1 MLRRSQSL
9 ISLLLLSSLTA
20 VHAQDATPPAP
31 TPTPSPT
38 PAPTRTESVTE
49 DAQDK
54 KQQPEKKAERIQV
67 TGSRIRQLDLE
78 GPKPVITVD
87 RKELEKSGAVN
98 LNEALNKMTVAS
110 FGSAEYGSNYGA
122 PEGTQSV
129 DLRGLGQGNTLVLL
143 NGRRLVRDPS
153 LEFVDLSV
161 IPTAAVERVEI
172 ITGTASA
179 IYGTDALAG
188 VINIITRKQY
198 DGMSFGY
205 SMTKAR
211 FGGGDRDQ
219 AYVMSG
225 TNSERTSNLITLQ
238 WDESKP
244 ILGKDRPWFDTD
256 FRSTRGTPFSYQT
269 AGGFA
274 PVGACVDGDKFSGA
288 NNQNRFC
295 GYDYWDI
302 YQVQGNWQKV
312 SLLDEFSYQ
321 VTDDTRVNL
330 RVFGTKKTA
339 KTKGLPEVIDV
350 ASDAY
355 TVSQAAVNQLHPDL
369 LGLGADAP
377 NFKPD
382 PNNGD
387 QAGVL
392 VHGRVP
398 QSISGTKTD
407 QTTFSAA
414 LGLVHNFG
422 DDQEIEFNV
431 SDSRIYRSHVWTNFL
446 DDQRFREAVFS
457 GEFDVLSQEP
467 KGDPS
472 LYSVDVPDTDSA
484 TAKSAEINYSGTFDL
499 FGQTAGYSVGASH
512 ILESYENRAAPNKL
526 AGQIKGLGGGGGAGE
541 RKANAVYAEVGMPI
555 VSTLEASVA
564 ARFDDYSDFGS
575 TFNPM
580 VGLQYRLGRE
590 FFFRVNGGT
599 GFKAPTLRDLH
610 DEEARYFTSFTDY
623 RLCNEATANN
633 DQGNIT
639 KYCTN
644 DMSSEIRSGG
654 NPDLDPQTSTSVNV
668 FVGYE
673 PIIGTGL
680 SLEYF
685 NQQIKDV
692 ITTISADELMQLEA
706 DGRDLPNGTAII
718 RDPTTNEVTEIVS
731 PSTNLSTV
739 KASGLTLGA
748 YTAYTAGFGTL
759 SYKADYSYY
768 LTYTSQKLPGG
779 KFEQYL
785 EEGGTPRWRWTN
797 TFGYSFGDN
806 NVRLISNSNGR
817 YQKSNKQLGYVGS
830 FTSWDLNYG
839 YTVSQNFDFELGGT
853 NIFNQGFPHDDSD
866 AIGRGV
872 GNAFYPMIGPTFF
885 TRLNFHI

>member
-1 MLRRSQSL
+1 MLRRSQTL

-20 VHAQDATPPAP
+20 VHAQDTTAPAA

-54 KQQPEKKAERIQV
+54 KQVPEKKTERIQV

-87 RKELEKSGAVN
+87 RKDLEKSGAVN
-98 LNEALNKMTVAS
+98 LNEALNKLTVAS
-110 FGSAEYGSNYGA
+110 FGSGEYGSNYGA
-122 PEGTQSV
+122 PEGTQTV
-129 DLRGLGQGNTLVLL
+129 DLRGLGEGNTLVLL

-244 ILGKDRPWFDTD
+244 ILAKDRPWYDTN

-288 NNQNRFC
+288 NNENRFC
-295 GYDYWDI
+295 GYDYWDM
-302 YQVQGNWQKV
+302 YQIQGNWQKV
-312 SLLDEFSYQ
+312 SVLDEFSYQ
-321 VTDDTRVNL
+321 VTDNTKVNL

-339 KTKGLPEVIDV
+339 KTLGLPEVLDV
-350 ASDAY
+350 ASDGY
-355 TVSQAAVNQLHPDL
+355 TVSQAAVTANHPEL

-377 NFKPD
+377 LFNPD
-382 PNNGD
+382 SSQNNE
-387 QAGVL
+387 AGVL
-392 VHGRVP
+392 VHGRIP
-398 QSISGTKTD
+398 QAVSGTKTE
-407 QTTFSAA
+407 QTTFSGA
-414 LGLVHNFG
+414 LGIVHNFG

-431 SDSRIYRSHVWTNFL
+431 SDSRIYRTHVWTNFI
-446 DDQRFREAVFS
+446 DDARLREAVFK
-457 GEFDVLSQEP
+457 GEFDVLSAEP
-467 KGDPS
+467 QGDPS
-472 LYSVDVPDTDSA
+472 LYSLDVPDTDSS
-484 TAKSAEINYSGTFDL
+484 TAKAAELNYSGTFDFL
-499 FGQTAGYSVGASH
+499 GKTAGYSVGASH
-512 ILESYENRAAPNKL
+512 ILESYMNRAAPNKL
-526 AGQIKGLGGGGGAGE
+526 AGQVKGLGGGGGQGD
-541 RKANAVYAEVGMPI
+541 RKANAVYAEIGMPL

-564 ARFDDYSDFGS
+564 GRFDDYSDFGS

-580 VGLQYRLGRE
+580 VGLQYRFGKE
-590 FFFRVNGGT
+590 FFARVNGGT

-610 DEEARYFTSFTDY
+610 DQEARYFTSFTDY
-623 RLCNEATANN
+623 KLCNEATAAG
-633 DQGNIT
+633 DAGNIT
-639 KYCTN
+639 KYCTT

-654 NPDLDPQTSTSVNV
+654 NSELDPQTSTSLNV
-668 FVGYE
+668 FLGYE
-673 PIIGTGL
+673 PVIGTGL
-680 SLEYF
+680 SVEYF

-692 ITTISADELMQLEA
+692 ITTVSADELMQLEA
-706 DGRDLPNGTAII
+706 AGRDLPNGTAVV
-718 RDPTTNEVTEIVS
+718 RDPTTGEVIEIVS
-731 PSTNLSTV
+731 PSTNLSTT
-739 KASGLTLGA
+739 KASGLTLTG

-759 SYKADYSYY
+759 SYKGDYSYY
-768 LTYTSQKLPGG
+768 LTYTRQKLPGG

-797 TFGYSFGDN
+797 TFGDSVGDN
-806 NVRLISNSNGR
+806 NLRLISNSNGR
-817 YQKSNKQLGYVGS
+817 YQKSNKQLGYVGA

-839 YTVSQNFDFELGGT
+839 YTVSENFDFEVGGQ

-872 GNAFYPMIGPTFF
+872 GGAFYPVIGPTFF